1 MGPSQPLKLSPERV
15 FEQLRQAAS
24 ELGVRAWVVG
34 GYVRDRLLGRQHPDL
49 DVVVEEG
56 RGLELAEHFAY
67 LVGARRPALFERFG
81 TAQVELV
88 GQRIEFVSA
97 RSESYT
103 ADSRKPVVRPASI
116 EDDLRRRD
124 FTVNAI
130 LMDLDGQ
137 VHDPLG
143 QGLGDLEARL
153 LRTPL
158 DPETTFSDDPLRML
172 RAIRFSAE
180 LGFELEP
187 SLLPAMQRLR
197 ERLRP
202 PVLSVERITDE
213 LRKMLVSE
221 RPRLALDL
229 MDQARLLDVVLPE
242 LAMTKGV
249 EQGGW
254 HTHDVYGHTLGV
266 IEASPANVTARLAA
280 LFHDVGKPATAAPDG
295 SFHGHDLVGA
305 EMAEDALLRLRF
317 SNAEA
322 AKVSRL
328 VRLHMRPIFYQPDW
342 GDGAVRRLARDAGP
356 LLEPLLDLAR
366 ADIAASAFP
375 HPEKLDDLGARLK
388 AVMSERPSRLSLPV
402 DGSDIMRTLGLPP
415 GREVGRVKERLEELL
430 LDGSVPPDRDAVLS
444 YLKEHPE
451 LGA

>member
-1 MGPSQPLKLSPERV
+1 MLPPERV
-15 FEQLRQAAS
+15 FEQLRQAAT

-49 DVVVEEG
+49 DVVVEDG
-56 RGLELAEHFAY
+56 RGLELAQHFAQ

-97 RSESYT
+97 RSESYRP
-103 ADSRKPVVRPASI
+103 DSRKPDVRPASI

-124 FTVNAI
+124 FTVNAL
-130 LMDLDGQ
+130 LMDLDGK

-143 QGLGDLEARL
+143 QGLADLDARL

-158 DPETTFSDDPLRML
+158 DPDTTFSDDPLRML
-172 RAIRFSAE
+172 RAIRFAAE

-187 SLLPAMQRLR
+187 SLLPAMRRLR
-197 ERLRP
+197 DRLRP
-202 PVLSVERITDE
+202 PVLSVERVTDE

-221 RPRLALDL
+221 RPRLALEL
-229 MDQARLLDVVLPE
+229 MDQAGLLEVVLPE
-242 LAMTKGV
+242 LAATKGV
-249 EQGGW
+249 EQTGW

-280 LFHDVGKPATAAPDG
+280 LFHDVGKPVTAAPDG

-305 EMAEDALLRLRF
+305 DMAEEALVRLRF

-322 AKVSRL
+322 TKVSRL
-328 VRLHMRPIFYQPDW
+328 VRLHMRPVFYQSDW

-388 AVMSERPSRLSLPV
+388 AVMAERPSRFKPSV
-402 DGSDIMRTLGLPP
+402 DGRDIMKALGLRQGP
-415 GREVGRVKERLEELL
+415 EVGRVKERLEELV
-430 LDGSVPPDRDAVLS
+430 LDGSLAPDREAVLA
-444 YLKEHPE
+444 YLKEHPD
-451 LGA
+451 L

>member
-1 MGPSQPLKLSPERV
+1 MLPPERV
-15 FEQLRQAAS
+15 FEQLRKAAT

-49 DVVVEEG
+49 DVVVEDG
-56 RGLELAEHFAY
+56 RGLELAQHFAQ

-97 RSESYT
+97 RSESYRP
-103 ADSRKPVVRPASI
+103 DSRKPDVRPASI

-124 FTVNAI
+124 FTINAL
-130 LMDLDGQ
+130 LMDLDGK

-143 QGLGDLEARL
+143 QGIADLDARL

-158 DPETTFSDDPLRML
+158 DPDTTFSDDPLRML
-172 RAIRFSAE
+172 RAIRFAAE

-187 SLLPAMQRLR
+187 SLLPAMRRLR
-197 ERLRP
+197 DRLRP
-202 PVLSVERITDE
+202 PVLSVERVTDE

-221 RPRLALDL
+221 RPRLALEL
-229 MDQARLLDVVLPE
+229 MDQAGLLEVVLPE
-242 LAMTKGV
+242 LAATKGV
-249 EQGGW
+249 EQTGW

-280 LFHDVGKPATAAPDG
+280 LFHDVGKPVTAAPDG

-305 EMAEDALLRLRF
+305 DMAEEALVRLRF

-322 AKVSRL
+322 TKVSRL
-328 VRLHMRPIFYQPDW
+328 VRLHMRPVFYQPDW

-388 AVMSERPSRLSLPV
+388 AVMAERPSRLKPAV
-402 DGSDIMRTLGLPP
+402 DGRDIMKALGLRQGP
-415 GREVGRVKERLEELL
+415 EVGRVKERLEELV
-430 LDGSVPPDRDAVLS
+430 LDGSLAPDREAVLA
-444 YLKEHPE
+444 YLKEHPD
-451 LGA
+451 L